1 MNELLTRDYLLVEE
15 NETSQEIVVHFRV
28 TESLPNLENNKT
40 TQITGESPEH
50 SQDDFKL
57 VLTQLLLSGRL

>member
-50 SQDDFKL
+50 FQY
-57 VLTQLLLSGRL
+57 